1 MEGDVNMWNLVKKHC
16 PDSGR
21 IFCLGVGGHV
31 RHCRHPDQARSFV
44 LIGNKYKGLFC
55 EVFFYNFLC
64 VFYVT
69 IFSSPFSLNYH
80 YKFEI

>member
-1 MEGDVNMWNLVKKHC
+1 MEGDINMWNLVKKHC

-31 RHCRHPDQARSFV
+31 RHRRHPDQARSFV

-55 EVFFYNFLC
+55 EVFFLIM
-64 VFYVT
+64 VPHSDRL
-69 IFSSPFSLNYH
+69 FSKKQTSL
-80 YKFEI
+80 